1 MTHFPTRKPV
11 ELEHRPATQSWL
23 VDTLWGEQAV
33 GILGGDP
40 KTGKTF
46 MALDLAIAVASG
58 QPCLRH
64 YPVQTPG
71 PVLLYAAEDA
81 AHIVRARLEGIAHA
95 AQTCFETL
103 DIAII
108 DTPVMRLDEAE
119 HRQRLA
125 NTVSQVRPRVLIL
138 DPLVRLHSR
147 DENAVGEIAPILA
160 FLRDLQ
166 RSFATAVLLVHH
178 ARKSGGNRPGK
189 ALRGSGELFAWTD
202 SLAYLQRRKQR
213 IVMTLEHRAAASHD
227 DIELEL
233 VTLEHGPALRRV
245 APAGTSQTTETPRDR
260 ILQVLEGADTP
271 LSVRQIR
278 ERAGVRNATVSAT
291 LEQLCCADRVIRN
304 RHGYIISR
312 EQPGLPFA

>member
-11 ELEHRPATQSWL
+11 ELEHRPATRSWL
-23 VDTLWGEQAV
+23 VDTLWQEQGV

-58 QPCLRH
+58 QPCLGH
-64 YPVQTPG
+64 YPVRTPG

-81 AHIVRARLEGIAHA
+81 DHIVRARLEAIAHTA
-95 AQTCFETL
+95 RTPFESL
-103 DIAII
+103 DIAVIE
-108 DTPVMRLDEAE
+108 TPVMRLDEAD
-119 HRQRLA
+119 HRDRLA

-202 SLAYLQRRKQR
+202 SLAYLQRRRQR
-213 IVMTLEHRAAASHD
+213 IFLTLEHRAAPSHD

-233 VTLEHGPALRRV
+233 VTHDHGPALRRA
-245 APAGTSQTTETPRDR
+245 APTGAPPPDETPRDR

-278 ERAGVRNATVSAT
+278 ERAGVRNTTVSTA
-291 LEQLCCADRVIRN
+291 LEQLCAAGRISHARRGYTIR
-304 RHGYIISR
+304 RD
-312 EQPGLPFA
+312 QPGLPFA

>member
-1 MTHFPTRKPV
+1 MTAFPIRKPV
-11 ELEHRPATQSWL
+11 ELEQRPATQHWL

-46 MALDLAIAVASG
+46 MALDIAIAVASG

-81 AHIVRARLEGIAHA
+81 PHIVRARLEGIAHA
-95 AQTCFETL
+95 AGTRFDTL
-103 DIAII
+103 DIAVI
-108 DTPVMRLDEAE
+108 DTPVMRLDDAD
-119 HRQRLA
+119 HRQQLA
-125 NTVSQVRPRVLIL
+125 NTVNHVRPRLIIL

-147 DENAVGEIAPILA
+147 DENAAGEIAPILA
-160 FLRDLQ
+160 FLRTLQ

-202 SLAYLQRRKQR
+202 SLAFLQRRKQR
-213 IVMTLEHRAAASHD
+213 IFMTLEHRAAPSHD

-233 VTLEHGPALRRV
+233 VTLQHGPALRR
-245 APAGTSQTTETPRDR
+245 
-260 ILQVLEGADTP
+260 LEANGSPPPDTMPQDTIIQLLKNTDTP
-271 LSVRQIR
+271 LSLRQIR
-278 ERAGVRNATVSAT
+278 ERAGVRNATVSTT
-291 LEQLCCADRVIRN
+291 LKHLCSTHRVIHS
-304 RHGYIISR
+304 RHGYTINR
-312 EQPGLPFA
+312 DQPELPFA